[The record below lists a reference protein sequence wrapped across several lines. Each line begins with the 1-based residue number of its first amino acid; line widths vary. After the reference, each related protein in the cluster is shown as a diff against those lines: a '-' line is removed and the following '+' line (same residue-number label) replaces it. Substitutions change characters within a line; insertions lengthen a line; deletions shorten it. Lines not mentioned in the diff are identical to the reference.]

1 MSLSITR
8 NHGLLGLSDEQAAL
22 EFPDKDGR
30 VDVQTECHVK
40 LFPTSSL
47 SSVRDTGFEELFWCR
62 NRLLWSSHGRERV
75 RIETSKHVLDATL
88 CPMLEDDAS
97 VPVLC
102 VAEQTLLTIYTA
114 EGDIHHHTLP
124 YPVKRLWPTPGALI
138 VEHHENKPAH
148 VVQNC
153 ITGVE
158 RLKAIT
164 SRDASIPLES
174 WESQTVHFLSA
185 ESPYALTSSN
195 SVLHIWCLKAFPE
208 GVLKSREPR
217 QSRSGFGTGHSLPR
231 SPFSAPAPPTRSKVR
246 TPDGNIQREIF
257 SNFLSSGYP
266 GTVSTVAPQQVCNT
280 CACLLL
286 SPTSQPSHHATLH
299 HLFSLTLL

>member
-8 NHGLLGLSDEQAAL
+8 NHGFLGLSDEQAAL

-30 VDVQTECHVK
+30 VDIQNECHVK
-40 LFPTSSL
+40 MFPTSSL
-47 SSVRDTGFEELFWCR
+47 SSARDSGFEELFWCR

-75 RIETSKHVLDATL
+75 RIETGKHVMDATL

-124 YPVKRLWPTPGALI
+124 HPVKRLWPTPGALI
-138 VEHHENKPAH
+138 VEHHGNKPAH

-164 SRDASIPLES
+164 SRDANVPLES

-185 ESPYALTSSN
+185 ESPFALTSSN
-195 SVLHIWCLKAFPE
+195 SVFRIWCLKAFPE
-208 GVLKSREPR
+208 GVLKSREQR
-217 QSRSGFGTGHSLPR
+217 QTKTGFETGRSIPR
-231 SPFSAPAPPTRSKVR
+231 SANPFTAPAPPTRSKVR
-246 TPDGNIQREIF
+246 TPKGNIQREIF

-266 GTVSTVAPQQVCNT
+266 GTVSTVAPQQVCP
-280 CACLLL
+280 ASCL
-286 SPTSQPSHHATLH
+286 SAVVCHQQ
-299 HLFSLTLL
+299 

>member
-8 NHGLLGLSDEQAAL
+8 NHGFLGLSDEQAAL

-30 VDVQTECHVK
+30 VDIQNECHVK

-47 SSVRDTGFEELFWCR
+47 SSARDSGFEELFWCR

-75 RIETSKHVLDATL
+75 RIETGKHVMDATL

-124 YPVKRLWPTPGALI
+124 HPVKRLWPTPGALI
-138 VEHHENKPAH
+138 VEHHGNKPAH

-164 SRDASIPLES
+164 SRDANVPLES
-174 WESQTVHFLSA
+174 WESPNSA
-185 ESPYALTSSN
+185 LFKCRVTFCSHVQQLCVSYLVLES
-195 SVLHIWCLKAFPE
+195 V
-208 GVLKSREPR
+208 SRGCAQEQR
-217 QSRSGFGTGHSLPR
+217 AAAEQNGF
-231 SPFSAPAPPTRSKVR
+231 
-246 TPDGNIQREIF
+246 
-257 SNFLSSGYP
+257 
-266 GTVSTVAPQQVCNT
+266 
-280 CACLLL
+280 
-286 SPTSQPSHHATLH
+286 
-299 HLFSLTLL
+299 

>member
-1 MSLSITR
+1 MSLSIAR
-8 NHGLLGLSDEQAAL
+8 NHGLLGLSDELAAL
-22 EFPDKDGR
+22 EFPVKEGR
-30 VDVQTECHVK
+30 VDIQTECQVK

-47 SSVRDTGFEELFWCR
+47 SSARDGGFEELFWCR

-75 RIETSKHVLDATL
+75 RIETSKHVMDATL

-114 EGDIHHHTLP
+114 EGGIHHHTLP

-138 VEHHENKPAH
+138 VEHHEHHPAH

-164 SRDASIPLES
+164 SRDSIVPLES

-185 ESPYALTSSN
+185 DSPHALTSRN
-195 SVLHIWCLKAFPE
+195 SVFRIWCLKAFPE

-217 QSRSGFGTGHSLPR
+217 QSRSGFESGRSMPR
-231 SPFSAPAPPTRSKVR
+231 TAPTPTLPTRSKVR

-266 GTVSTVAPQQVCNT
+266 GSVSTIAPQQVREPHVLCSCYSHFAT
-280 CACLLL
+280 CA
-286 SPTSQPSHHATLH
+286 SHNAARLYVPA
-299 HLFSLTLL
+299 FC